1 MEPFHVTL
9 ASEDHNLYT
18 FDIRKLDHAI
28 CVHRDHVSA
37 VMALDYSPTGTH
49 FVSGSYDRT
58 LRIWEAGAR
67 ASSQVYHAKRMQR
80 LFCVTWSADAS
91 YVLSGSDDTN
101 VRLWRAVANE
111 GAAPLVPR
119 ERRKR
124 EYAAALVER
133 HKHLPEVRRVKN
145 HKHVPKSIKKAAAVK
160 ETVEATQKKREK
172 NRRAHSKP
180 GAVPKKDA
188 KKKVWKVHE

>member
-1 MEPFHVTL
+1 MCLAATL
-9 ASEDHNLYT
+9 ELTATKENSNW
-18 FDIRKLDHAI
+18 
-28 CVHRDHVSA
+28 
-37 VMALDYSPTGTH
+37 VMSVAYSPDGTKI
-49 FVSGSYDRT
+49 VSGSYDRT

-133 HKHLPEVRRVKN
+133 HKHLPEVRRIKN

-160 ETVEATQKKREK
+160 EVSTDVKKFVGQ
-172 NRRAHSKP
+172 AF
-180 GAVPKKDA
+180 GAWRKQQG
-188 KKKVWKVHE
+188 